1 MVRVGKVGFTPYQI
15 MKMGTSNAAEVLSWS
30 GGMNLNPYKYG
41 KLGVVEPGAY
51 ADVVLVDGN
60 PLQDITILNDYQDKF
75 KVIMKDGK
83 IHKNTL

>member
-1 MVRVGKVGFTPYQI
+1 M
-15 MKMGTSNAAEVLSWS
+15 
-30 GGMNLNPYKYG
+30 NPYKYD

-60 PLQDITILNDYQDKF
+60 PLQDITILNDFQDKF